1 MKNSGAEIQ
10 NVVQYI
16 QKNYD
21 KNVTVAELAQMTG
34 YSVSHF
40 RRLFVKNYGM
50 PPQEYIFQYKVQKAK
65 ELLTEEPE
73 KVWKKSQNF

>member
-1 MKNSGAEIQ
+1 MKNSGAEIY

-16 QKNYD
+16 QDNYD
-21 KNVTVAELAQMTG
+21 KNITVTELAEMTG

-50 PPQEYIFQYKVQKAK
+50 PPQEYIFQYKDIN
-65 ELLTEEPE
+65 L
-73 KVWKKSQNF
+73 